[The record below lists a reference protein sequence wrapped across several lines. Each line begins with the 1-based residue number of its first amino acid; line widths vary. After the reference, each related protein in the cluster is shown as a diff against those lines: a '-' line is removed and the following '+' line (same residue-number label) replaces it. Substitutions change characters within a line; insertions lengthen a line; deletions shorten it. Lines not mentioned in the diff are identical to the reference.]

1 MAAQT
6 LGVGSDHARRGCMM
20 GTPYDTHT
28 YTHTCAHT
36 HAQGESREDF
46 LEEGTLPSRDLHLP
60 FHFSHIIFTKGGDW

>member
-1 MAAQT
+1 
-6 LGVGSDHARRGCMM
+6 MM